1 MGVGPLRVAL
11 EEALS
16 LPEAKRLEMGK
27 NGRNLVEENY
37 SIEAVAEQMIQLYQ
51 WILKKG
57 EKPEF
62 VF

>member
-16 LPEAKRLEMGK
+16 LPKAKRLEMGK